1 VEAAVEYAPVHPGL
15 ARYMREKGVWD
26 AKWDSRIAKPR

>member
-1 VEAAVEYAPVHPGL
+1 VPIHPGL

-26 AKWDSRIAKPR
+26 AKWDSKIGKP